1 MIWQPV
7 PVSGSREWLEDP
19 QDAQPMAFLRSSLV
33 SDVPPVIRGHRVVLR
48 APQLSDY
55 GPWAELRAESRAH
68 LQPWEPD
75 WPRDDLTKS
84 GFKRRVRHHQRE
96 ARADQGYAYLV
107 LDGED
112 GRIVGGIAL
121 TNVQRGVT
129 QSASV
134 GYWLGRSETGQGF
147 MTEALGVLVSV
158 SFRDLH
164 LHRIEAATQPHNT
177 ASIRVLERNGFV
189 REGYARGYLKINGEW
204 RDHLLY
210 GLVAPSDSRGWV

>member
-19 QDAQPMAFLRSSLV
+19 QDTQPMAFLRSSLV
-33 SDVPPVIRGHRVVLR
+33 SDVPAVIRGHRVVLR

-68 LQPWEPD
+68 LQPWEPA

-107 LDGED
+107 IDGED

-147 MTEALGVLVSV
+147 MTEALGALVAA

-164 LHRIEAATQPHNT
+164 LHRLEAATQPHNT

-204 RDHLLY
+204 RDHLLF
-210 GLVAPSDSRGWV
+210 GLVAPSDSRGWT

>member
-1 MIWQPV
+1 MILLPV
-7 PVSGSREWLEDP
+7 PVRGSREWLEDT
-19 QDAQPMAFLRSSLV
+19 QDMQPMAFLRSSLV
-33 SDVPPVIRGHRVVLR
+33 SDVPPVIRGRRVVLR

-68 LQPWEPD
+68 LQPWEPA

-96 ARADQGYAYLV
+96 ARADLGYAYLV

-147 MTEALGVLVSV
+147 MTEALGALVSV

-164 LHRIEAATQPHNT
+164 LHRLEAATQPQNT
-177 ASIRVLERNGFV
+177 ASVRVLERNGFV

-210 GLVAPSDSRGWV
+210 GLVAPSDIRGWT